1 MGHHDPGLDG
11 GTGQLIH
18 DGLVADVGH
27 HARRPAA
34 LPARTAREERPAG
47 RARMLGIAA
56 VVLLSATLAAGGTAA
71 LVAGPLRP
79 AAPSPAAAPAVT
91 TAAGSGASA
100 APVPEL
106 TDMVAAVRD
115 PVVTIATEG
124 VSSRGFAQIPS
135 SGVGSGVILTADGYI
150 LTATS
155 MSSPTASR

>member
-56 VVLLSATLAAGGTAA
+56 VVLLSATLAAGGRQ
-71 LVAGPLRP
+71 L
-79 AAPSPAAAPAVT
+79 
-91 TAAGSGASA
+91 
-100 APVPEL
+100 
-106 TDMVAAVRD
+106 
-115 PVVTIATEG
+115 
-124 VSSRGFAQIPS
+124 SSRVHSAP
-135 SGVGSGVILTADGYI
+135 
-150 LTATS
+150 
-155 MSSPTASR
+155 PRRPRRPPPR